1 MHQDTKKSHGKVKE
15 LTISELEKK
24 SLFRLDKQLD
34 L

>member
-15 LTISELEKK
+15 LITSELGK
-24 SLFRLDKQLD
+24 SLFRMDKQLD